1 MASAHV
7 AAHVASMTVTLG
19 RLSAVFVRESPRFR
33 SCAASSRLRRASL
46 ASSASLPTSSDAM
59 GPPGA
64 GEGVPNDFCSF
75 NKAASSVAAERNKA
89 PIASVIVPILED
101 ASPGIVLEL
110 ACGTGQ
116 HAAHFAPLLPELV
129 FQPTDLDDSAF
140 DAIAHHVGGLPNV
153 RPPLVLDASDRN
165 WPALRVAEA
174 AGAGG
179 VAAVLIINL
188 THISPWVATLGAVRG
203 AAEALRPGGK
213 LIIYGPFKIDGRHT
227 SEGNATFDESLRGQ
241 NPDWGYRDVEA
252 VVAIGEDCGLRKL
265 DVVEMP
271 ANNLTLVLCK
281 RD

>member
-1 MASAHV
+1 
-7 AAHVASMTVTLG
+7 
-19 RLSAVFVRESPRFR
+19 
-33 SCAASSRLRRASL
+33 
-46 ASSASLPTSSDAM
+46 M

-64 GEGVPNDFCSF
+64 GEGVPNDF
-75 NKAASSVAAERNKA
+75 AASTKQRAASRRSAQGAHRERDRPDPRGRLPWYRPRARVRDRTARRALRAALAGARVPAHGPGRLSVRRC
-89 PIASVIVPILED
+89 S
-101 ASPGIVLEL
+101 S
-110 ACGTGQ
+110 
-116 HAAHFAPLLPELV
+116 
-129 FQPTDLDDSAF
+129 SRR
-140 DAIAHHVGGLPNV
+140 LPNV

-188 THISPWVATLGAVRG
+188 THISPWVATLGAVRVPPRRC
-203 AAEALRPGGK
+203 AWREAHH
-213 LIIYGPFKIDGRHT
+213 YGPFKIDGRHT